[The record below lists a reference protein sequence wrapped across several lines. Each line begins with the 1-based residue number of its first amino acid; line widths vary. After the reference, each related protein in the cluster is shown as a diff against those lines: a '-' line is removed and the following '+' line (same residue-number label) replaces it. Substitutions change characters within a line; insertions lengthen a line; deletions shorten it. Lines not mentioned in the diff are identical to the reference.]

1 MNIREHVFTLGRC
14 VFCGAKDVALLA
26 AEWQASRIGHSG
38 EPEPDTRQCLP
49 REDGLSARGMRPEPA
64 RRQIACEDA
73 DAIQAALSTIRA
85 AEQPQCP
92 RGNGMSLYNCLRTGG
107 RCPAECPA
115 YADWIGPDDHP
126 AVAFAAGAFC

>member
-26 AEWQASRIGHSG
+26 AEWKAAGNSG

-64 RRQIACEDA
+64 RRRYAYEDA
-73 DAIQAALSTIRA
+73 DAIQAALAVICE
-85 AEQPQCP
+85 AEQPRCP
-92 RGNGMSLYNCLRTGG
+92 RGNGMSLYNCLRSGN

-115 YADWIGPDDHP
+115 YADWIGPDDP
-126 AVAFAAGAFC
+126 LVSFAAGAFC